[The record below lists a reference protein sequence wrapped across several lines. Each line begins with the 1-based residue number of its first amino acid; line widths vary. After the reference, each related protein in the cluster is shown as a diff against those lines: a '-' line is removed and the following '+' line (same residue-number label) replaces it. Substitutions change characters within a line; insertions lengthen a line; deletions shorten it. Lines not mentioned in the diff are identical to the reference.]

1 MPPLSARVNDG
12 AGLLP
17 PARAAA
23 LERKLEGFERETS
36 HQVVLLT
43 VPSLGDEPIED
54 FSMRVA
60 EAWKIGH
67 SGLDNGVIVLVAP
80 RERKVRIEVG
90 YGLEG
95 VIPDAIASRII
106 RERMTP
112 LFAEGRMAD
121 GIEAGLD
128 AVMAAARGEEIPAER
143 RPHGGPGGGSDPLG
157 VVLFAA
163 FASLFL
169 GAPFR
174 AGAWRAL
181 GGLVGAGVAGAIT
194 WLLLGLW
201 PWAPLAALLGGLL
214 GAIGPAAGMGGG
226 RRGYGGP
233 WGGWGGGGWGG
244 GGGSGGGFSGGGGG
258 FGGGGASGSW

>member
-1 MPPLSARVNDG
+1 VPPLAGRVNDL
-12 AGLLP
+12 ARLLP

-23 LERKLEGFERETS
+23 LEQKLARFESETS

-43 VPSLGDEPIED
+43 VPSLDGEPIED
-54 FSMRVA
+54 FSIRVV
-60 EAWKIGH
+60 EAWKLGH
-67 SGLDNGVIVLVAP
+67 SGLDNGVLVTVAP
-80 RERKVRIEVG
+80 REHKVRIEVG

-112 LFAEGRMAD
+112 LFAEDRMAD

-128 AVMAAARGEEIPAER
+128 AVMAAARGEQIPAER
-143 RPHGGPGGGSDPLG
+143 RPSGGRGGGGDPLSVVIFAG
-157 VVLFAA
+157 V
-163 FASLFL
+163 ASLFF

-174 AGAWRAL
+174 SGPWRAL
-181 GGLVGAGVAGAIT
+181 GSLVGASVAAGIT

-201 PWAPLAALLGGLL
+201 PWAPLAGLLGGVL
-214 GAIGPAAGMGGG
+214 GFLGPAAGMGGG

-233 WGGWGGGGWGG
+233 WGGWGGGGGG
-244 GGGSGGGFSGGGGG
+244 GFGGGFSGGGGG